1 MRRRQFALCTTGERR
16 QNDLPSCG
24 VDDQWQLPDRHCTA
38 AAVRSFIRCRS
49 AVLVCGFVLSPVGT
63 TRCRLARVRLRP
75 FDDRSMSAGGAL
87 LDEEKSGHPVPPF
100 PPATARRNPRR
111 LMKSCLR
118 SPCLQLLFNYSL
130 LNGRIFTDR
139 CANLLI
145 GGAFL
150 QIGGANLLIG
160 GAFLLIDPTENRL
173 TRSPKKWQNDTQL
186 ESRTPGEFRNTTGDE
201 RQPYARSAAGHDGRR
216 HTILDSPLGP
226 LLP

>member
-1 MRRRQFALCTTGERR
+1 MLTTSG
-16 QNDLPSCG
+16 SCPTG
-24 VDDQWQLPDRHCTA
+24 DCTA
-38 AAVRSFIRCRS
+38 AAVRQSSSVAGRQ
-49 AVLVCGFVLSPVGT
+49 VLVCGFVLPPVGT

-139 CANLLI
+139 CAKLQI

-150 QIGGANLLIG
+150 QIGAQI
-160 GAFLLIDPTENRL
+160 
-173 TRSPKKWQNDTQL
+173 
-186 ESRTPGEFRNTTGDE
+186 
-201 RQPYARSAAGHDGRR
+201 Y
-216 HTILDSPLGP
+216 
-226 LLP
+226 